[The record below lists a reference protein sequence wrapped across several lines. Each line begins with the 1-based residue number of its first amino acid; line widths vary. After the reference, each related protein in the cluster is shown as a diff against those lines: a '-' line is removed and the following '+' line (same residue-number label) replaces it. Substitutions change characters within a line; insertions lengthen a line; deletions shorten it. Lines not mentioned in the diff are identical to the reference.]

1 MVAPYQTL
9 LNPLSKLNVL
19 NNLHSHFILV
29 DDGTVG
35 KYGAEVR
42 LRRELEKTINQQR
55 IHASKGIYKFVTV
68 EITLAH
74 INCQQHP

>member
-1 MVAPYQTL
+1 M
-9 LNPLSKLNVL
+9 
-19 NNLHSHFILV
+19 

-55 IHASKGIYKFVTV
+55 IHASKGVHRFFLTV
-68 EITLAH
+68 KLFKGILIASSMLEK
-74 INCQQHP
+74 

>member
-1 MVAPYQTL
+1 M
-9 LNPLSKLNVL
+9 
-19 NNLHSHFILV
+19 

-35 KYGAEVR
+35 KYGAEVK

-68 EITLAH
+68 EITLAY

>member
-1 MVAPYQTL
+1 M
-9 LNPLSKLNVL
+9 
-19 NNLHSHFILV
+19 

-55 IHASKGIYKFVTV
+55 IHASKGIYTFVIIEV
-68 EITLAH
+68 ILGCVNFEKECSKKRVFSKCSFPYITE
-74 INCQQHP
+74 

>member
-1 MVAPYQTL
+1 M
-9 LNPLSKLNVL
+9 
-19 NNLHSHFILV
+19 

-55 IHASKGIYKFVTV
+55 IHASKGIYKFV
-68 EITLAH
+68 ILKSF
-74 INCQQHP
+74 

>member
-1 MVAPYQTL
+1 M
-9 LNPLSKLNVL
+9 
-19 NNLHSHFILV
+19 

-55 IHASKGIYKFVTV
+55 IHASKGIYKFVVV
-68 EITLAH
+68 EIILGCILKRFIGGH
-74 INCQQHP
+74 ISFCSKTTYKTTKMT

>member
-1 MVAPYQTL
+1 M
-9 LNPLSKLNVL
+9 
-19 NNLHSHFILV
+19 

-55 IHASKGIYKFVTV
+55 IHASKGIYKFVVV
-68 EITLAH
+68 EIILGC
-74 INCQQHP
+74 INCEQHSKKGRLFFKFSFPYVAG